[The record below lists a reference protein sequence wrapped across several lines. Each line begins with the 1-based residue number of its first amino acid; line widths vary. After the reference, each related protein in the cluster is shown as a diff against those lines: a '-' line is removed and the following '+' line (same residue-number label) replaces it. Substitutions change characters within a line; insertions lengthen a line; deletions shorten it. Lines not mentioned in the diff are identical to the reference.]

1 MVEETKVRMGV
12 KGDIEGPHA
21 RAAHRY
27 AITWLQ
33 PTWSACACPLF
44 VTNLGEKKKRKKRKE
59 KKKEHRGI
67 REKERWICPPP
78 SFLRLLFLLLF
89 HPLRSPTFADLRGWQ
104 SVDNTSG
111 RTYTSSLR
119 NFFFLLILLV
129 FLVVFFLLYHR
140 SLLSSLSAKFP
151 SFLAYGYVYTRASK
165 KRRLGYSFSAIPVS
179 LSFCNC

>member
-1 MVEETKVRMGV
+1 MSSLRHE
-12 KGDIEGPHA
+12 
-21 RAAHRY
+21 
-27 AITWLQ
+27 
-33 PTWSACACPLF
+33 
-44 VTNLGEKKKRKKRKE
+44 LGREKKRKK

-78 SFLRLLFLLLF
+78 LLLRLLFLLLF

-140 SLLSSLSAKFP
+140 SLLPSLSAKFP

-165 KRRLGYSFSAIPVS
+165 KRRLGYSFLAIPVS

>member
-1 MVEETKVRMGV
+1 MSSLRHE
-12 KGDIEGPHA
+12 
-21 RAAHRY
+21 
-27 AITWLQ
+27 
-33 PTWSACACPLF
+33 
-44 VTNLGEKKKRKKRKE
+44 LGREKKRKK

-78 SFLRLLFLLLF
+78 LLLRLLFLLLF

-129 FLVVFFLLYHR
+129 FPVVFFLLYHR
-140 SLLSSLSAKFP
+140 SLLPSLSAKFP

-165 KRRLGYSFSAIPVS
+165 KRRLGYSFLAIPVS